1 MKKSRVDTDTK
12 LLKNLTPDDA
22 LKYKLAVATR
32 SLGKKEK
39 SSLFANM
46 IKEQIKKDRK
56 WVRVAAFDY

>member
-56 WVRVAAFDY
+56 

>member
-39 SSLFANM
+39 SSLYDTN
-46 IKEQIKKDRK
+46 IKSS
-56 WVRVAAFDY
+56 